1 MTGSATARKSAPIAF
16 AIFLIVAGALG
27 WWAAFNLTVEKIELL
42 KDPGVELACDFSV
55 LVQCGKNLDSPQG
68 AVFGFPNPIIGLG
81 GFVAPIAVGFGVLAG
96 ARYAR
101 WFWIAFHVGI
111 VGALAFVVWLIS
123 QSIFVLGT
131 LCPWCMV
138 VWSVTIPLFWAVTS
152 HTLAEGVY
160 GRGAAVGAWLRS
172 WIIPITIV
180 CYGVIVLLA
189 QIRLNALFR
198 LY

>member
-152 HTLAEGVY
+152 HTLAECVY
-160 GRGAAVGAWLRS
+160 GRGVAVGAWLRS